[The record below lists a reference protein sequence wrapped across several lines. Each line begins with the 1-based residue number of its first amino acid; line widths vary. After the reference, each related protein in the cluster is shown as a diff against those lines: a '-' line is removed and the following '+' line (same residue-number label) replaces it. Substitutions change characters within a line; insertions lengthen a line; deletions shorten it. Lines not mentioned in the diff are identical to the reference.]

1 VGAGFNVVLE
11 ARRNIDARPATKM
24 VEPQ

>member
-1 VGAGFNVVLE
+1 VVLE